1 MVDNAQA
8 EREIFARNFRR
19 LLRERGRTQADVVEA
34 LGITASTVSDWANA
48 KKYPRVDKLQ
58 RLAGYFGVEL
68 WELRESPDG
77 PRGPG
82 GARTSGGVRS
92 PGGTRTSGVRSDMVR
107 IPVVG
112 TVVAG
117 IPTEAVE
124 YVVDW
129 EEIPLDTAHRG
140 DYIGLKV
147 KGASME
153 PRFLDGDTVIVR
165 RQPDVESG
173 EIAIVFVNG
182 NEATMK
188 RVHKTSEGITLIAL
202 NPTVYEPHFYSNR
215 QIAELPVAIY
225 GKVVELRG
233 KL

>member
-1 MVDNAQA
+1 MSIGQNIK
-8 EREIFARNFRR
+8 R
-19 LLRERGRTQADVVEA
+19 
-34 LGITASTVSDWANA
+34 
-48 KKYPRVDKLQ
+48 
-58 RLAGYFGVEL
+58 
-68 WELRESPDG
+68 LRESHGMNQAELAEIAGVTDKAVSTWENDLKI
-77 PRGPG
+77 PRM
-82 GARTSGGVRS
+82 GAIQRIADYFGLLKSDIIEDSAPSFRS
-92 PGGTRTSGVRSDMVR
+92 QRETPSVER

-112 TVVAG
+112 RVVAG

-124 YVVDW
+124 DVVDW
-129 EEIPLDTAHRG
+129 EEIPYAQARRG

-188 RVHKTSEGITLIAL
+188 KVLKQPDGITLVAL
-202 NPTVYEPHFYSNR
+202 NTAVYEPHFYSNR
-215 QIAELPVAIY
+215 MIAELPVTVY

>member
-1 MVDNAQA
+1 MMS
-8 EREIFARNFRR
+8 
-19 LLRERGRTQADVVEA
+19 
-34 LGITASTVSDWANA
+34 LGQNI
-48 KKYPRVDKLQ
+48 KR
-58 RLAGYFGVEL
+58 
-68 WELRESPDG
+68 LRESHGMNQAQLAEIAGVTDKAVSTWENDLKI
-77 PRGPG
+77 PRM
-82 GARTSGGVRS
+82 GAIQKIADYFGLLK
-92 PGGTRTSGVRSDMVR
+92 SDIIEDSSSLSRFEREQPSVER

-112 TVVAG
+112 RVVAG

-124 YVVDW
+124 DVVDW
-129 EEIPLDTAHRG
+129 EEIPFAQARRG
-140 DYIGLKV
+140 DFIGLKV

-188 RVHKTSEGITLIAL
+188 KVLKQPDGITLVAL
-202 NPTVYEPHFYSNR
+202 NTAVYEPHFYSNR
-215 QIAELPVAIY
+215 MIAELPVTIY